1 MYKLPLEYYRINC
14 KMFNL
19 DEQADLFF
27 MICDGNG
34 MTNAGIQ
41 DKDLLLFKT
50 TNKPV
55 DGSIVAVE
63 VDGKVLCRR
72 YIHHGPDI
80 ILRRDDGK
88 TPDIIRKRCKFK
100 GELVSWVRNF
110 S

>member
-1 MYKLPLEYYRINC
+1 MYKLPLDYYRVNS
-14 KMFNL
+14 KMFNV

-27 MICDGNG
+27 LICDGNG
-34 MTNAGIQ
+34 MASAGIQ

-50 TNKPV
+50 TDNPV

-63 VDGKVLCRR
+63 VAGKLLCRR
-72 YIHHGPDI
+72 YLKNGSYI
-80 ILRRDDGK
+80 ILRREDGK

-100 GELVSWVRNF
+100 GELVYLVSNF